1 MSFKNILVHVDTSE
15 RCEEHINVACD
26 LALRTDAHVSG
37 LFVIPEPFY
46 PLYTDGGYIPQ
57 DLIQNQEAESKAQCE
72 VAEKTFREATAKAGA
87 HAEWRSEQGPLST
100 VVTRHARYAD
110 LTVVGKGDIDDPVK
124 FPNPFLAAD
133 VAMSSGRPVLIVP
146 NAGHFEGFGKH
157 ILVCWNT
164 SREAVRAVND
174 ALPLLQAAEK
184 VTVLVVNP
192 DKMASGDHGEIPSA
206 DIALHLARHG
216 IKVEAASTTS
226 DGTDVG
232 DIILSRASDLG
243 ADMIVC
249 GAYGHSRTR
258 EWILGGVT
266 KTLVE
271 ETTIPVFM
279 SH

>member
-1 MSFKNILVHVDTSE
+1 MSFKNILVHVDGSE
-15 RCEEHINVACD
+15 WCEEHVGVACD
-26 LALRTDAHVSG
+26 FALRSDAHVTG

-46 PLYTDGGYIPQ
+46 PLYTDGAYIPE
-57 DLIQNQEAESKAQCE
+57 DMIQSQEAESKARGE
-72 VAEKTFREATAKAGA
+72 EAEKKFNETTARAGA
-87 HAEWRSEQGPLST
+87 HAEWRTEQGPLSS

-110 LTVVGKGDIDDPVK
+110 LTVVGAGDVDDPVK
-124 FPNPFLAAD
+124 YPNPFLAAD
-133 VAMSSGRPVLIVP
+133 VAMSSGRPVLVVP
-146 NAGHFEGFGKH
+146 NRGHFEGVGKH

-164 SREAVRAVND
+164 SRESVRAVND
-174 ALPLLQAAEK
+174 ALPLLEAAEK

-192 DKMASGDHGEIPSA
+192 DKMASGDHGAVPSA

-216 IKVEAASTTS
+216 IKVEAASTTANG
-226 DGTDVG
+226 DDVG
-232 DIILSRASDLG
+232 DIILSRAADLG

-266 KTLVE
+266 KTLIESSPV
-271 ETTIPVFM
+271 PVFL